1 MFFSKPSLILLKKS
15 LNKVLF
21 FHQTSIVGGATKS
34 GSFILKALKNIDVYC
49 SFAYRSSE
57 KGNLKDFFSSN
68 AVQIDKYIDL
78 GSNIQPFYHYN
89 GNHHNLFS
97 IHFIKSILFIIKSVP
112 KIYKLI
118 KKESPDLIII
128 NSITLFWISLLVSS
142 RKAKKVCWVRETL
155 PKAGKGFRSKF
166 IQSVVS
172 KYCDKI
178 VFISKYDLS
187 MFKAPHF
194 KKRLI
199 YNPNKFDEFNLS
211 NYNLKNQKN
220 KFLFLGGIN
229 KLKGTFFLLQAF
241 ILALSCKEDL
251 KLTITGFTKKRKPN
265 RYESN
270 CLKII
275 ADINHEYDN
284 SITLKESHHD
294 VSQNYKETGFTI
306 FCPSQI
312 HQSRTIF
319 ESANYFK
326 PVLIPDSPNFN
337 EFSDIEGVFMF
348 KNNDR
353 ESLAKLI
360 LELSNE
366 KYNISEKDLTIF
378 KNKMIHMH
386 SFFYFQKSLL
396 NLLDEI

>member
-1 MFFSKPSLILLKKS
+1 MES

-34 GSFILKALKNIDVYC
+34 GSFILKELKNMNIYC
-49 SFAYRSSE
+49 SLAYRSSE
-57 KGNLKDFFSSN
+57 KGKLKDFFSSN

-97 IHFIKSILFIIKSVP
+97 IHFIKSILFIVKSVP

-128 NSITLFWISLLVSS
+128 NSVTLFWISLLVSN

-155 PKAGKGFRSKF
+155 PKEGKGFRSKF

-172 KYCDKI
+172 NYCHKI

-187 MFKAPHF
+187 KFKAPPKN
-194 KKRLI
+194 KKLI
-199 YNPNKFDEFNLS
+199 YNPNIFDEFNVS
-211 NYNLKNQKN
+211 NYNLTDQKN

-229 KLKGTFFLLQAF
+229 KLKGTLFLLQAF
-241 ILALSCKEDL
+241 VSALSYKQDL
-251 KLTITGFTKKRKPN
+251 KLTISGFTKKRKPDK
-265 RYESN
+265 YESN
-270 CLKII
+270 CLRII
-275 ADINHEYDN
+275 DDINKEYDN
-284 SITLKESHHD
+284 SIILKESNHD

-326 PVLIPDSPNFN
+326 PVLIPNSPNFD
-337 EFSDIEGVFMF
+337 EFSDIEGVFIF
-348 KNNDR
+348 KNNDH
-353 ESLAKLI
+353 ESLANLI

-366 KYNISEKDLTIF
+366 KYNISKKDLTSF
-378 KNKMIHMH
+378 KNKMIDMH
-386 SFFYFQKSLL
+386 SFLHFQKSFLKLL
-396 NLLDEI
+396 YEI